1 MSIAQGVSR
10 VEWFEAQEGGYS
22 MGLLDSSG
30 APRPA
35 YAALKNLTAELGRNP
50 HYEGWLLL
58 NNKDYGFVVEG
69 VKASVMAIWAP
80 PATEDNIDFGTRFSI
95 MDPLDGRRVETTECL
110 IRNAPVL
117 VIGIRPGLVTQAK
130 QNRSRPFPWGGDYSS
145 ASSVS
150 IVMDKPEIAKGL
162 HLLNPEA
169 LPEVT
174 VDGVTARD
182 CSKIPGIAFAVD
194 PNFLSYTHTPI
205 QIRAIVRK
213 ISAADHPGFNLK
225 YESAAGRKGIGWNS
239 VPGADKWH
247 TLTWNI
253 ADDEFVG
260 SWAYH
265 FSFDS
270 DSTNNSRY
278 YLREVTVTKL
288 VPEAAAEPQ

>member
-1 MSIAQGVSR
+1 MGTNRTLSGNVEMVPNGFNSQYRCGQSAQRER
-10 VEWFEAQEGGYS
+10 V
-22 MGLLDSSG
+22 
-30 APRPA
+30 
-35 YAALKNLTAELGRNP
+35 
-50 HYEGWLLL
+50 
-58 NNKDYGFVVEG
+58 
-69 VKASVMAIWAP
+69 
-80 PATEDNIDFGTRFSI
+80 
-95 MDPLDGRRVETTECL
+95 
-110 IRNAPVL
+110 
-117 VIGIRPGLVTQAK
+117 
-130 QNRSRPFPWGGDYSS
+130 GDYSS

-150 IVMDKPEIAKGL
+150 IVMDKPEVAKGL
-162 HLLNPEA
+162 HLLNPDA

-182 CSKIPGIAFAVD
+182 CSKTPGIAFAVD

-239 VPGADKWH
+239 GPGADKWR

-278 YLREVTVTKL
+278 YLREVTITKL
-288 VPEAAAEPQ
+288 IPEAALEPR